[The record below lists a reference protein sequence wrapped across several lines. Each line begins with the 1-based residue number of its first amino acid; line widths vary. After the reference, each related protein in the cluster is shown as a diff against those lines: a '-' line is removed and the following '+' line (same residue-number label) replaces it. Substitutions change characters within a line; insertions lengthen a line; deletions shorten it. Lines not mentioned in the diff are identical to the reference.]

1 MEIAKEND
9 DDDANVDASNRPTME
24 TLTNTPWRRVWPPVM
39 DAFLTREY
47 QRTTTMERK
56 DFEMEEEEDDDGGGG
71 GRGFSSSVTR
81 VPWDDD
87 EAVEI
92 RRLRR
97 VMMRAERG
105 MDMDEEQYTPG
116 EESGW
121 TREKFSFEKT
131 EDGEDVEEDP
141 TSEAAREL
149 RCVNKIMDM
158 LEKDLRA
165 CLPAL
170 RMFRRMDRNI
180 DAFEAFVD
188 DMERRFEAGTLPKR
202 DVLGE
207 KLLFRW
213 RMFVLSGFVALTAII
228 VGVARAITGVV
239 SSRL

>member
-1 MEIAKEND
+1 
-9 DDDANVDASNRPTME
+9 ME

-56 DFEMEEEEDDDGGGG
+56 DYEMDDDGGDGG
-71 GRGFSSSVTR
+71 GDSSCSMTSVTR
-81 VPWDDD
+81 MPWDDD

-97 VMMRAERG
+97 VMMQAERG
-105 MDMDEEQYTPG
+105 MNMDEEQYTPG
-116 EESGW
+116 EGSAW
-121 TREKFSFEKT
+121 TRQKFTFENAENGGKVK
-131 EDGEDVEEDP
+131 DEDP

-158 LEKDLRA
+158 LEKDLHA

-170 RMFRRMDRNI
+170 RMFRRMDKNI

-188 DMERRFEAGTLPKR
+188 DMERRFEAGTLPTR
-202 DVLGE
+202 DILGE

-213 RMFVLSGFVALTAII
+213 RVCVLSGFVAFTAIF
-228 VGVARAITGVV
+228 VGIARAIVGFV

>member
-1 MEIAKEND
+1 MPPTPREI
-9 DDDANVDASNRPTME
+9 DDANRPTME

-56 DFEMEEEEDDDGGGG
+56 DYEMEEDDGGGG
-71 GRGFSSSVTR
+71 RDSSSSVTR

-121 TREKFSFEKT
+121 TREKFSFEKQDDGND
-131 EDGEDVEEDP
+131 EDADEDP

-170 RMFRRMDRNI
+170 RMFRRMDKNI

-213 RMFVLSGFVALTAII
+213 RMFVLSGFVALTAIV
-228 VGVARAITGVV
+228 VGVARAIVGVV